1 MTTITPDYY
10 KDFKC
15 IADKCRH
22 SCCVGWEIEIDD
34 NTLAKYE
41 NVDGEFEIK
50 LKSNI
55 EFDESPHFKLDREE
69 RCPFLNL
76 NGLCDIITNLGGDM
90 LCQICRDHP
99 RFRNFYDGFV
109 EIGLG
114 LCCEAAA
121 EIILSK
127 KEKTTLNLTAD
138 ALEIHL
144 VSFRE
149 KLFCVLQDRSLS
161 LEKRIDNMLGLVDAK
176 LPQNID
182 WYAVFNGLEKLDRV
196 WDEYLLRIKDGI
208 KTFENDSSLDTAYE
222 QLLVY
227 LIYRH
232 FLDCQYDE
240 RIKERVLFAALIY
253 KVIKTMNVSNT
264 LDELIDIAR
273 LYSCEIEYSDEN
285 ISKILLKLK

>member
-34 NTLAKYE
+34 STLSKYE
-41 NVDGEFEIK
+41 SISGDFASK
-50 LKSNI
+50 LKFNI
-55 EFDESPHFKLDREE
+55 EFDESPHFKLDRGE

-76 NGLCDIITNLGGDM
+76 NGLCDIITNLGEDM

-114 LCCEAAA
+114 LCCESAA

-138 ALEIHL
+138 ALEIPL

-149 KLFCVLQDRSLS
+149 KLFRVLQDRSIS
-161 LEKRIDNMLGLVDAK
+161 IEKRIDNMLGIVDAK

-182 WYAVFNGLEKLDRV
+182 WYTVFNGLEKLDRV
-196 WDEYLLRIKDGI
+196 WYEHLLRIKDGI
-208 KTFENDSSLDTAYE
+208 KNIENDSSLDTAYE

-232 FLDCQYDE
+232 FLDCQYDGMVKE
-240 RIKERVLFAALIY
+240 RILFAALIY
-253 KVIKTMNVSNT
+253 KVIKAMNISNT
-264 LDELIDIAR
+264 LDELIEIAR

-285 ISKILLKLK
+285 INELLSNLG

>member
-55 EFDESPHFKLDREE
+55 EFGESPHFKLDREE

>member
-1 MTTITPDYY
+1 MTTITPNYY

-34 NTLAKYE
+34 DTLAKCE
-41 NVDGEFEIK
+41 NVDGEFAIK

-76 NGLCDIITNLGGDM
+76 NGLCDIITNLGEDM

-240 RIKERVLFAALIY
+240 RIKERVLFAVLIY

>member
-240 RIKERVLFAALIY
+240 RIKERVLFAVLIY

>member
-1 MTTITPDYY
+1 MTTITPNYY

-41 NVDGEFEIK
+41 NVDGEFAIK

-76 NGLCDIITNLGGDM
+76 NGLCDIITNLGEDM

-138 ALEIHL
+138 ALEIPL

-264 LDELIDIAR
+264 LDELIEIAR
-273 LYSCEIEYSDEN
+273 LYSCEIEYSDLN
-285 ISKILLKLK
+285 INKLLLNLS

>member
-1 MTTITPDYY
+1 
-10 KDFKC
+10 
-15 IADKCRH
+15 
-22 SCCVGWEIEIDD
+22 
-34 NTLAKYE
+34 
-41 NVDGEFEIK
+41 
-50 LKSNI
+50 
-55 EFDESPHFKLDREE
+55 
-69 RCPFLNL
+69 
-76 NGLCDIITNLGGDM
+76 
-90 LCQICRDHP
+90 
-99 RFRNFYDGFV
+99 
-109 EIGLG
+109 
-114 LCCEAAA
+114 
-121 EIILSK
+121 
-127 KEKTTLNLTAD
+127 
-138 ALEIHL
+138 